1 MAIEPYLSLITSEHA
16 DKPNYMAWLSAIL
29 QKVDD
34 SISVSN
40 SIPSA
45 FELDT
50 AEGAQLD
57 ILGQLI
63 GQPRDIGVPL
73 TNNSSI
79 LDDDHYR
86 LVLQAKIV
94 RNQWDG
100 TVGEIYDIWNA
111 AFPGTQL
118 ALVDNQDMT
127 MTANITNLEDN
138 LAAELVTAGLII
150 PRPLGVE
157 LNVMASTS
165 ITSQEYIGS
174 VVSGYDIVRLSV
186 PS

>member
-1 MAIEPYLSLITSEHA
+1 MSIAPYLSLITSEHS
-16 DKPNYMAWLSAIL
+16 DKPNYMAWLSALL

-34 SISVSN
+34 GMSASN

-45 FELDT
+45 FSLNT
-50 AEGAQLD
+50 AEGVQLD

-63 GQPRDIGVPL
+63 GQPRDIGIPL
-73 TNNSSI
+73 TNSSSI
-79 LDDDHYR
+79 LDDEHYR
-86 LVLQAKIV
+86 MVLRSRIV

-138 LAAELVTAGLII
+138 LSAELVTAGLII
-150 PRPLGVE
+150 PRPMGVL
-157 LNVMASTS
+157 LNIMANTGVVD
-165 ITSQEYIGS
+165 QVFVGGL
-174 VVSGYDIVRLSV
+174 VSGGDVIKLQVV
-186 PS
+186 